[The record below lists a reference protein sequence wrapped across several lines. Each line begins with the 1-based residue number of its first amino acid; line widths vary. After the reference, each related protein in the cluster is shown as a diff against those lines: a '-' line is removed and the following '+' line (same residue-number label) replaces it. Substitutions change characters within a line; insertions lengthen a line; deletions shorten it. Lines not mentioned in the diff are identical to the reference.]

1 MASFLDATGVGY
13 LWNKLMDFM
22 SSNIPTAAMNRIGG
36 FTAYEITSVEH
47 PLYTYSVL
55 EREKGGRTLMVE
67 IYKPQK
73 EYNLSNRGVVYV
85 PPVTNIC
92 DGLITS
98 TDKKKL
104 DAIEDNA
111 NNYSLPVA
119 SSEELGGI
127 KTNYTQ
133 NGRYYPLNVNADG
146 NGYVHVPWT
155 DTTYGVATTSADGLM
170 PKLPTEPYY
179 GWYGGNVFTPDM
191 QFIGGDGKWKSL
203 DIKFEGN
210 KIKLCTCDED
220 SYYGEISAEVPL
232 AGSNINGLM
241 SKEDKNLLDG
251 FHSVMNENGAFI
263 LTETGV
269 PGAYSWDEVE
279 NQMSFSSHNVYGNWF
294 TGDRWEFTDGNIFTL
309 PDIPAA
315 TPTTGGVMSSSDKVK
330 LDVIDT
336 ETLPFVIE
344 INGTLSNTNSWLNLS
359 ADVYAKLTEQTF
371 KQPVF
376 LKSKTSFVN
385 TLIPATVYVPFN
397 SNRLYMVFAEGSGE
411 FCRLTI
417 TLDSSTNKA
426 TSVTGK
432 SFVPTWE

>member
-36 FTAYEITSVEH
+36 FTAYERTSVEH

-55 EREKGGRTLMVE
+55 EREKGGRTLLVE

-73 EYNLSNRGVVYV
+73 VNNLSNRGIVYV
-85 PPVTNIC
+85 PPVTNIS

-104 DAIEDNA
+104 DAIAENA
-111 NNYSLPVA
+111 NNYTLPTC
-119 SSEELGGI
+119 SENTLGGI
-127 KTNYTQ
+127 KTGFSQSQNY
-133 NGRYYPLNVNADG
+133 YALHVDADG
-146 NGYVHVPWT
+146 NGYVQVPWT
-155 DTTYGVATTSADGLM
+155 DTTYGVATTSAGGLM

-179 GWYGGNVFTPDM
+179 GWYGSNVFTPDM

-220 SYYGEISAEVPL
+220 SYYGEISAEVP
-232 AGSNINGLM
+232 
-241 SKEDKNLLDG
+241 
-251 FHSVMNENGAFI
+251 V
-263 LTETGV
+263 
-269 PGAYSWDEVE
+269 
-279 NQMSFSSHNVYGNWF
+279 
-294 TGDRWEFTDGNIFTL
+294 
-309 PDIPAA
+309 A
-315 TPTTGGVMSSSDKVK
+315 TPTTGGVMSPEDKAK

-344 INGTLSNTNSWLNLS
+344 ISGTLSSTNSWLNLS
-359 ADVYAKLTEQTF
+359 ADVYAKLIEPTF
-371 KQPVF
+371 RQPVF
-376 LKSKTSFVN
+376 IRCKTSTYN
-385 TLIPATVYVPFN
+385 TLIPVTVYNPF
-397 SNRLYMVFAEGSGE
+397 SSSRLYMVFAESSGE
-411 FCRLTI
+411 FIRLTI
-417 TLDSSTNKA
+417 TLDSTTHKA

-432 SFVPTWE
+432 SFVPAWE